1 MQQQADKNKVELQ
14 ACEKEVAEMEK
25 KIQQYK
31 EQRLRRIV
39 HGRQFPWPR
48 ALGMS
53 QNPRY
58 AQLITSV
65 EQIKHQMQQAPRMF

>member
-39 HGRQFPWPR
+39 HGRQFPGPEPLECR
-48 ALGMS
+48 RIRGMRS
-53 QNPRY
+53 
-58 AQLITSV
+58 
-65 EQIKHQMQQAPRMF
+65 